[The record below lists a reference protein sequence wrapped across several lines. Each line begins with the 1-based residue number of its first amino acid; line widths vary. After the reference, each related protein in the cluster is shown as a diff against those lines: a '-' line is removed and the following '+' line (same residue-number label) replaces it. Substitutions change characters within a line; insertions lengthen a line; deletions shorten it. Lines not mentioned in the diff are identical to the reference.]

1 MPGDRFVDPW
11 ILLYLSIFFF
21 IKFYN
26 KHHKFTL
33 KQSLFCYWVRQA
45 YICSPFYFWLHP
57 FLKILL
63 QKWRHRWVIWN
74 EPIGLSL
81 GQPTRRNKE
90 NKTSV
95 RSNLKSLV
103 KYKKQI
109 ITSKEKYIMDHPQII
124 HKSKCQK
131 NVWEL
136 KKWLKMTEKYF
147 KILEA

>member
-1 MPGDRFVDPW
+1 MKPAPLVVRTIMKINEQWLHLSKTKISLLDQTVRPRFGRPW
-11 ILLYLSIFFF
+11 IPDLLYLFMFFF

-33 KQSLFCYWVRQA
+33 KQSLFCYWVRHA

-57 FLKILL
+57 FLKLSSFKNDVI
-63 QKWRHRWVIWN
+63 KWVIWN
-74 EPIGLSL
+74 EPIGLCL

-103 KYKKQI
+103 KYQKQI
-109 ITSKEKYIMDHPQII
+109 ITFKEK
-124 HKSKCQK
+124 
-131 NVWEL
+131 
-136 KKWLKMTEKYF
+136 
-147 KILEA
+147 